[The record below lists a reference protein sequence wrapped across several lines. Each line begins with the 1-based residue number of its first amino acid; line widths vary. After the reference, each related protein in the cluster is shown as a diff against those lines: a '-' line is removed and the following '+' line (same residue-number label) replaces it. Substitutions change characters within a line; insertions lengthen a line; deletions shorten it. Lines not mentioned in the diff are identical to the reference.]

1 VHFENGADL
10 FLEIH
15 RVGRVE
21 EQSRG
26 QGGCDGDES
35 VHGMLSEEKIPPGLL
50 PVSNAVTVWR
60 PESFKRICR
69 FVLSGKLHES
79 VRGVFGRG

>member
-1 VHFENGADL
+1 
-10 FLEIH
+10 
-15 RVGRVE
+15 
-21 EQSRG
+21 
-26 QGGCDGDES
+26 
-35 VHGMLSEEKIPPGLL
+35 MLSEERIPPGLL

-69 FVLSGKLHES
+69 FVLSGKLPES

>member
-26 QGGCDGDES
+26 QSSCDGDES

-50 PVSNAVTVWR
+50 PVSNAVTPR
-60 PESFKRICR
+60 KRESFNGDCRI
-69 FVLSGKLHES
+69 FPPETEAAE
-79 VRGVFGRG
+79 